1 MIDCRGVN
9 KNGPGRFRSEA
20 NNPNKQVSYFI
31 GQNN

>member
-9 KNGPGRFRSEA
+9 KNGLGRFRSEA
-20 NNPNKQVSYFI
+20 NNPNKQVSYFN

>member
-1 MIDCRGVN
+1 MIDCRED

-20 NNPNKQVSYFI
+20 NNPNKQVSYFN